1 MKKVIDG
8 SVYNT
13 ETAQKIFEKFTVENE
28 PIAYGSEVKKL
39 QQLYKTKSNRY
50 FVYVK
55 REFETW
61 VDVNDDDLNPKYKL
75 EEVIDEKI
83 IPLSLARA
91 KQFARE
97 VYSDDQTDEETKK
110 QIEKYFPVLSKD
122 RLDREVK
129 YQKKIYLSERANWY
143 LELMLDESKDTNSSL
158 IEKLIIKEFKRLHS
172 EGVFVDDPFP
182 DEEDFPEKEQV
193 TK

>member
-1 MKKVIDG
+1 
-8 SVYNT
+8 
-13 ETAQKIFEKFTVENE
+13 
-28 PIAYGSEVKKL
+28 
-39 QQLYKTKSNRY
+39 TKSNRY

-172 EGVFVDDPFP
+172 VGVFVDDPFP